1 MPQPTELERVKLFL
15 YVHFERVLVVGLV
28 VSLLLIHWFVDYK
41 IALLSFY
48 YLPIIIA
55 GFFLGRKAAVMA
67 AVFIVALV
75 FFFQAVQGLEGAP
88 GLDSSMLLALI
99 PWGGFLILT
108 GYVVGSLA
116 EQHQHRLNDL
126 KGAYVA
132 VLELLTYHLESSE
145 KAHRGHSH
153 RVAKL
158 TVLLGKE
165 LGLRQGELE
174 NLHVA
179 ALLHEVGPRD
189 PRLLR
194 LLSEFPGAFKELP
207 VAGAM
212 RGALDILQEYEKYY
226 DVVGDDWPIDHLSFA
241 MGTKILAVAD
251 SFETLQMPTPLRPAF
266 APWTGIDELDKASGK
281 RFAAEVV
288 QALRKVSAAPSRAER
303 EDPELSL
310 LKADSA

>member
-15 YVHFERVLVVGLV
+15 YVNFERVLVVGLV

-41 IALLSFY
+41 IAFLSFY
-48 YLPIIIA
+48 YLPIIVA

-67 AVFIVALV
+67 AVFIVVLV

-88 GLDSSMLLALI
+88 GLGSSMLFALV

-116 EQHQHRLNDL
+116 DQHQYGLNDL
-126 KGAYVA
+126 KRAYIA
-132 VLELLTYHLESSE
+132 VLELLTYHLESRD

-158 TVLLGKE
+158 AVLLGKE

-174 NLHVA
+174 NLRVA

-241 MGTKILAVAD
+241 MGTKILAVAG

-266 APWTGIDELDKASGK
+266 APWTGIDELEKASGK

>member
-15 YVHFERVLVVGLV
+15 YVNFERVLVVGLV

-41 IALLSFY
+41 IAFLSFY
-48 YLPIIIA
+48 YLPIIVA

-67 AVFIVALV
+67 AVFIVVLV

-88 GLDSSMLLALI
+88 GLGSTMLFALV

-116 EQHQHRLNDL
+116 DQHQYGLNDL
-126 KGAYVA
+126 KRAYIA
-132 VLELLTYHLESSE
+132 VLELLTYHLESSD

-158 TVLLGKE
+158 AVLLGKE

-174 NLHVA
+174 NLRVA

-241 MGTKILAVAD
+241 IGTKILAVAD

-266 APWTGIDELDKASGK
+266 APWTGIDELEKASGK

-288 QALRKVSAAPSRAER
+288 QALRRVSAAPSRAER